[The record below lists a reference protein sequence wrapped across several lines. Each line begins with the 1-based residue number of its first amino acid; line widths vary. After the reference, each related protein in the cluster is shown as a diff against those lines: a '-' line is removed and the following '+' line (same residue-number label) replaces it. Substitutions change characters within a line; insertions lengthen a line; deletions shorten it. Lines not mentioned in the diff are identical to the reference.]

1 MIVLLLA
8 GLVLVSSAAGAV
20 ENTYEPFDITIHPG
34 ETGEVQLILASAP
47 TGLSGYSLNVQ
58 VSPEGGAMVTAVSF
72 PGWAGLS
79 DARGV
84 PGQDIRLM
92 AVDLGGEIGR
102 DGRDILLATL
112 TIPGVSSQPL
122 SLSVH
127 DAFYDDDEG
136 ARIIPQAI
144 SATVTGI
151 GRDVTAAPTG
161 QETQAPAGTPVTSP
175 TPGTTQGSVTPAVPG
190 SGQGQAAQGTQYTLG
205 LVATGAPETAP
216 TPGVT
221 IEVPATEPGMQRTPF
236 ASLPGMAG
244 VFALILMMGFR
255 LRGRGD
261 RG

>member
-20 ENTYEPFDITIHPG
+20 ENTYEPFDMTILPG

-47 TGLSGYSLNVQ
+47 SGLSGYSLNVR
-58 VSPEGGAMVTAVSF
+58 VSPEGGALLTAVAF
-72 PGWAGLS
+72 PAWAGLS
-79 DARGV
+79 DVRGV

-92 AVDLGGEIGR
+92 AVDLGGEIG
-102 DGRDILLATL
+102 GNSEDILLATL

-122 SLSVH
+122 SLSVY

-144 SATVTGI
+144 SARVTGI
-151 GRDVTAAPTG
+151 REVVTAIPTG
-161 QETQAPAGTPVTSP
+161 QETPGPEETPTTSP
-175 TPGTTQGSVTPAVPG
+175 TPGTIQGSATPAVPG
-190 SGQGQAAQGTQYTLG
+190 IAPGQAAQGTQYTLG

-216 TPGVT
+216 TPGIT
-221 IEVPATEPGMQRTPF
+221 IEVPMTEPGMQRTPF

-244 VFALILMMGFR
+244 ALALLVMVGLW
-255 LRGRGD
+255 LRERNGRG
-261 RG
+261 